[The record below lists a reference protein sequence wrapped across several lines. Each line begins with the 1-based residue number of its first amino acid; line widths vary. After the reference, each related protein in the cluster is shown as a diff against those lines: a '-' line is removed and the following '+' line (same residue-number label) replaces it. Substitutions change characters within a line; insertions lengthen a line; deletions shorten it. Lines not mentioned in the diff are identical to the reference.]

1 MAVPSLPH
9 QTPQDPDADCVW
21 QQGKIVEVAI
31 ADLSDRGDGVG
42 RYQERVV
49 FVPNTVPGDRL
60 LARLIRVKPRYAH
73 GQLHTLLEASPHRV
87 QPSCIVADKCGG
99 CQLQTLSYPQ
109 QLAAK
114 ENKITQALAK
124 LGGFSEPPIAPILA
138 APSSLGYRNKATY
151 PLGRSTTGQ
160 VQAGYYRKGSHR
172 LVNLNQCPVQD
183 PRLNSFLSEIK
194 QTIQQQG
201 WSIYNESSH
210 RGNLR
215 HLGLRIGRR
224 TGEVLLTL
232 VGRESFSA
240 DIEEQ
245 AALWLDRYP
254 ELVGVVWNHNPE
266 RTNTIFGS
274 TSHCLAGRPYLEE
287 TFAGLTF
294 RIDATSFFQIY
305 TEQAELL
312 LRTILSH
319 LNLQGTEFLVDAY
332 CGIGTLTLPLAKHS
346 QHVLG
351 IELQPEAIALAQGNA
366 SLNGL
371 TNVIFQTGAVASV
384 LEQLTERPDIV
395 LLDPPRRGCD
405 RAVIHQLQRLS
416 PPHIIY
422 VSCKP
427 ATLARDLQILA
438 QAGYQ
443 LTKVQP
449 ADFFPQTAHVEAVA
463 FLSKTGGLSS

>member
-1 MAVPSLPH
+1 MSVPSPAN
-9 QTPQDPDADCVW
+9 QTSQEATVDCSW

-60 LARLIRVKPRYAH
+60 LARLIRVKPRYAY
-73 GQLHTLLEASPHRV
+73 GQLHTLLEASSHRV

-99 CQLQTLSYPQ
+99 CQWQTLSYSQ

-114 ENKITQALAK
+114 ENQITQALTK
-124 LGGFSEPPIAPILA
+124 IGGFSQPPIAPILA

-151 PLGRSTTGQ
+151 PLRRSTTGQ

-183 PRLNSFLSEIK
+183 PRLNPFLNEIK
-194 QTIQQQG
+194 QTIQQRG
-201 WSIYNESSH
+201 WSIYNEGSH
-210 RGNLR
+210 QGNLR

-232 VGRESFSA
+232 VGREPFSA
-240 DIEEQ
+240 EIEEQ
-245 AALWLDRYP
+245 ATIWLDRYP
-254 ELVGVVWNHNPE
+254 KLVGVVWNHNPE
-266 RTNTIFGS
+266 RTNTIFDS

-287 TFAGLTF
+287 KFSGLTF

-305 TEQAELL
+305 TEQAESFLK
-312 LRTILSH
+312 TILSH

-332 CGIGTLTLPLAKHS
+332 CGIGTLTLPLAQHS
-346 QHVLG
+346 QRVLG
-351 IELQPEAIALAQGNA
+351 IELQSDAIALGRTNA

-371 TNVIFQTGAVASV
+371 TNVTFQAGAVAAV
-384 LEQLTERPDIV
+384 LEQLTESPDIV

-405 RAVIHQLQRLS
+405 RAVIQQLQRLS
-416 PPHIIY
+416 PPRIVY

-427 ATLARDLQILA
+427 ATLARDLQLLA

-449 ADFFPQTAHVEAVA
+449 ADFFPQTAHVEAAA
-463 FLSKTGGLSS
+463 FLSKTGDLSS